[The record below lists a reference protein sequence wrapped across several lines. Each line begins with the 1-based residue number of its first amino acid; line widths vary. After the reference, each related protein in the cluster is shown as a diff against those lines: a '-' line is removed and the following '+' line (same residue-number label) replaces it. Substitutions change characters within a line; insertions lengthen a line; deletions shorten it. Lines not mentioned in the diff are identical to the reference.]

1 VFIFKDQGVWKLVS
15 IMNDGIQ
22 VIEANRLSEY
32 LEDNNG
38 CILNGYKGGKL
49 ELAYSKKG
57 MFLDISYQFGD

>member
-1 VFIFKDQGVWKLVS
+1 
-15 IMNDGIQ
+15 MNDGIQ
-22 VIEANRLSEY
+22 VIEANRLSEF